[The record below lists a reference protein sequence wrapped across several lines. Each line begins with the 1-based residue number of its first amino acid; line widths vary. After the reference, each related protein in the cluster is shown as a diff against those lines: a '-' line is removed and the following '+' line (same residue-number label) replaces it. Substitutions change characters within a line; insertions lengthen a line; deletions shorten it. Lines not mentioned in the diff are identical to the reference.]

1 MAVIDIVAA
10 AAAANS
16 SQGGLVAANN
26 LRIASIAIAAYEY
39 VAGSCLLTV
48 IVTSARSVISLLYLP
63 RFDYTRLQVHVGK
76 KVSPSRE

>member
-39 VAGSCLLTV
+39 VVSSFLLTLV
-48 IVTSARSVISLLYLP
+48 VTYTLQLTHYYHFRNPAIQ
-63 RFDYTRLQVHVGK
+63 DYKST
-76 KVSPSRE
+76 